1 MKDIAN
7 KLLHISVLSVMAI
20 LCMRDILGMGVGGV
34 AIVGAITLFMVLLPY
49 TQLVYLLFFIL
60 PLTCGIPGYV
70 MLISIVLLV
79 IKSKH
84 ITAAQIIPAFLIAV
98 MEIIHVSL
106 YDFSADLRGV
116 LSYLSFIA
124 VFFFLLFESDRT
136 VMRQMCIKYF
146 CFGAVFTL
154 AVIYTDLIL
163 ENGFAEVVAGNL
175 RSGFAMGIEE
185 VEEMKNRLVL
195 NANSI
200 AYYSIVSLACLLLGR
215 RKLQLGFWSY
225 VSMLVIAIAGG
236 ILSFSRTWLFLAAV
250 VFVLFIL
257 ANKPSNKFI
266 LGAAIAAIVG
276 LVIVSD
282 SAFFAPIVEN
292 MTSRIGNDDIATAGG
307 RLTIFNRYN
316 DFWLSEMKYVLF
328 GTGAVYYK
336 EVAGQSMS
344 IHNGLQQIYV
354 CYGLCGILLYI
365 GVIVGFLRRFKHVK
379 LSLLFCL
386 PFIACFLFDQSIQF
400 LNPYYLMLPFIPVA
414 YALGIGTAKPDLS
427 V

>member
-1 MKDIAN
+1 MFQIKDIAN
-7 KLLHISVLSVMAI
+7 KLLKVSVLSIMVI
-20 LCMRDILGMGVGGV
+20 LCMRDILGFGVSGV
-34 AIVGAITLFMVLLPY
+34 MIVGIMSLFMILLPY

-70 MLISIVLLV
+70 MLVSIVLLV
-79 IKSKH
+79 LKSKH
-84 ITAAQIIPAFLIAV
+84 ITAAQIIPALLIAIS
-98 MEIIHVSL
+98 EILHVTF
-106 YDFSADLRGV
+106 YDFNADFRGV
-116 LSYLSFIA
+116 LSYLSFIS
-124 VFFFLLFESDRT
+124 VFFFLLFEQDKT
-136 VMRQMCIKYF
+136 VMRQVCIKYF

-154 AVIYTDLIL
+154 AVIYAGLML
-163 ENGFAEVVAGNL
+163 ENGFAEVIAGNL

-215 RKLQLGFWSY
+215 RKLQLGFLSY

-236 ILSFSRTWLFLAAV
+236 ILSFSRTWLLLVAV
-250 VFVLFIL
+250 VFVLFII
-257 ANKPSNKFI
+257 ANKPSNKFV

-307 RLTIFNRYN
+307 RFIIFERYN

-336 EVAGQSMS
+336 EVAGQFMS
-344 IHNGLQQIYV
+344 IHNGIQQIYV

-365 GVIVGFLRRFKHVK
+365 GVIVGFLRRNKHIK

-386 PFIACFLFDQSIQF
+386 PIIACFLFNQSIQF
-400 LNPYYLMLPFIPVA
+400 LNPYYLMLPFIPAA
-414 YALGIGTAKPDLS
+414 YALRIEKRGA
-427 V
+427 

>member
-1 MKDIAN
+1 MFQIKDIAN
-7 KLLHISVLSVMAI
+7 KLLKVSVLSIMVI
-20 LCMRDILGMGVGGV
+20 LCMRDILGMGISGIM
-34 AIVGAITLFMVLLPY
+34 IVGIISMFMLILPY
-49 TQLVYLLFFIL
+49 AQLVYLLFFIL

-70 MLISIVLLV
+70 MLVSIVLLV
-79 IKSKH
+79 LKSKH
-84 ITAAQIIPAFLIAV
+84 ITAAQIIPALLIAIS
-98 MEIIHVSL
+98 EILHVTF
-106 YDFSADLRGV
+106 YDFNADFRGV
-116 LSYLSFIA
+116 LSYLSFIS
-124 VFFFLLFESDRT
+124 VFFFLLFEQDKT
-136 VMRQMCIKYF
+136 VMRQVCIKYF

-154 AVIYTDLIL
+154 AVIYAGLML
-163 ENGFAEVVAGNL
+163 ENGFAEVIAGNL

-200 AYYSIVSLACLLLGR
+200 AYYSIVSLACLMLGRKKLLLG
-215 RKLQLGFWSY
+215 KFVY
-225 VSMLVIAIAGG
+225 IALLFITIAGG
-236 ILSFSRTWLFLAAV
+236 VLSFSRTWLLLVAV
-250 VFVLFIL
+250 VFVLFII
-257 ANKPSNKFI
+257 ANKPSNKFV

-307 RLTIFNRYN
+307 RFIIFERYN

-336 EVAGQSMS
+336 EVAGQFMS
-344 IHNGLQQIYV
+344 IHNGIQQIYV

-365 GVIVGFLRRFKHVK
+365 GVIVGFLRRNKHIK

-386 PFIACFLFDQSIQF
+386 PIIACFLFNQSIQF
-400 LNPYYLMLPFIPVA
+400 LNPYYLMLPFIPAA
-414 YALGIGTAKPDLS
+414 YALRIEKRGA
-427 V
+427 

>member
-1 MKDIAN
+1 MFQIKDIAN
-7 KLLHISVLSVMAI
+7 KLLKVSVLSVMVI
-20 LCMRDILGMGVGGV
+20 LCMRDILGFGVSGV
-34 AIVGAITLFMVLLPY
+34 MIVGIMSLFMVLLPY

-70 MLISIVLLV
+70 MLVSIVLLV
-79 IKSKH
+79 LKSKH
-84 ITAAQIIPAFLIAV
+84 ITAAQIIPALLIAIS
-98 MEIIHVSL
+98 EILHVTF
-106 YDFSADLRGV
+106 YDFNADFRGV
-116 LSYLSFIA
+116 LSYLSFIS
-124 VFFFLLFESDRT
+124 VFFFLLFEQDKT
-136 VMRQMCIKYF
+136 VMRQVCIKYF

-154 AVIYTDLIL
+154 AVIYAGLML
-163 ENGFAEVVAGNL
+163 ENGFAEVIAGNL

-215 RKLQLGFWSY
+215 RKLQLGFLSY

-236 ILSFSRTWLFLAAV
+236 ILSFSRTWLLLVAV
-250 VFVLFIL
+250 VFVLFII
-257 ANKPSNKFI
+257 ANKPSNKFV

-307 RLTIFNRYN
+307 RFIIFERYN

-336 EVAGQSMS
+336 EVAGQFMS
-344 IHNGLQQIYV
+344 IHNGIQQIYV

-365 GVIVGFLRRFKHVK
+365 GVIVGFLRRNKHIK

-386 PFIACFLFDQSIQF
+386 PIIACFLFNQSIQF
-400 LNPYYLMLPFIPVA
+400 LNPYYLMLPFIPAA
-414 YALGIGTAKPDLS
+414 YALRIEKRGA
-427 V
+427 

>member
-1 MKDIAN
+1 MFQIKDIAN
-7 KLLHISVLSVMAI
+7 KLLKVSVLSVMVI
-20 LCMRDILGMGVGGV
+20 LCMRDILGFGVSGV
-34 AIVGAITLFMVLLPY
+34 MIVGIMSLFMVLLPY

-70 MLISIVLLV
+70 MLVSIVLLV
-79 IKSKH
+79 LKSKH
-84 ITAAQIIPAFLIAV
+84 ITAAQIIPAVLIAIS
-98 MEIIHVSL
+98 EILHVTF
-106 YDFSADLRGV
+106 YDFNADFRGV
-116 LSYLSFIA
+116 LSYLSFIS
-124 VFFFLLFESDRT
+124 VFFFLLFEQDKT
-136 VMRQMCIKYF
+136 VMRQVCIKYF

-154 AVIYTDLIL
+154 AVIYAGLML
-163 ENGFAEVVAGNL
+163 ENGFAEVIAGNL

-215 RKLQLGFWSY
+215 RKLQLGFLSY

-236 ILSFSRTWLFLAAV
+236 ILSFSRTWLLLVAV
-250 VFVLFIL
+250 VFVLFII

-307 RLTIFNRYN
+307 RFIIFERYN

-336 EVAGQSMS
+336 EVAGQFMS
-344 IHNGLQQIYV
+344 IHNGIQQIYV

-365 GVIVGFLRRFKHVK
+365 GVIVGFLRRNKHIK

-386 PFIACFLFDQSIQF
+386 PIIACFLFNQSIQF
-400 LNPYYLMLPFIPVA
+400 LNPYYLMLPFIPAA
-414 YALGIGTAKPDLS
+414 YALRIEKRGA
-427 V
+427 